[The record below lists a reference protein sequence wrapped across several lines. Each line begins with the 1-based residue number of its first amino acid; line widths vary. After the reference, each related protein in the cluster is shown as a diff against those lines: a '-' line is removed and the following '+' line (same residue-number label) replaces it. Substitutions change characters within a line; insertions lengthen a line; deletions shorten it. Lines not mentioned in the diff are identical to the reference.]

1 MIYKMTV
8 ILGMAIIVGEWS
20 WRWLSLGG
28 GGNCDAEGDCHMGSG
43 CHLEG
48 DHGPRSSSDL
58 GVTD

>member
-1 MIYKMTV
+1 MVLEVAFI
-8 ILGMAIIVGEWS
+8 
-20 WRWLSLGG
+20 GG